1 MQVEEN
7 VNTSNFLLVG
17 NQAGNGNNIS
27 KENQKNQQIDFSD
40 FLVSAGGKNVNDSSA
55 TGKTNDFSDVVDE
68 KETEPSN
75 ENAQS
80 NEITSSNHEDDLQST
95 DSVEQTDGLE
105 QTDGGAD

>member
-68 KETEPSN
+68 KRQYHPTKTHS
-75 ENAQS
+75 QMKLHHR
-80 NEITSSNHEDDLQST
+80 ITKTICNRRI
-95 DSVEQTDGLE
+95 V
-105 QTDGGAD
+105 